1 MKLINFSGINAGSW
15 TGKTLRNL
23 LNLIPKGAIFPILQG
38 PAKGMKWIV
47 GSSDHGCWLGSYE
60 SIKQKQLFKYLK
72 PGMVVYDIGAHVGFY
87 TLLLSRAVGSEGMV
101 YAFEP
106 FPDNVI
112 FLRKHHQLNKLVNII
127 IEEYAISDANGEV
140 NFYCHHVSNY
150 SGSIMRING
159 GDNHRIL
166 KVKTITLDH
175 YVYQH
180 NNHLPDLIKID
191 IEGAE
196 YLALIGMQNIIKN
209 KNPILLLALHGPD
222 VFHKCCNFLKKFNYH
237 IYDLDGQLIVNYEPI
252 DEIVAVPSGRE

>member
-1 MKLINFSGINAGSW
+1 MKMINFSGINAGSW
-15 TGKTLRNL
+15 RGKTLRNL
-23 LNLIPKGAIFPILQG
+23 LNLIPNGAIFPILQG

-47 GSSDHGCWLGSYE
+47 GSSHHGCWLGSYE

-87 TLLLSRAVGSEGMV
+87 TLLFSKAVGSQGMV

-112 FLRKHHQLNKLVNII
+112 FLRKHHHLNKLANII
-127 IEEYAISDANGEV
+127 VEEYAIGDANGEV
-140 NFYCHHVSNY
+140 NFYCPHVSNY
-150 SGSIMRING
+150 CGSIMRING
-159 GDNHRIL
+159 DNNYKIL
-166 KVKTITLDH
+166 KLKTITLDD

-180 NNHLPDLIKID
+180 NNNPPDLIKID

-209 KNPILLLALHGPD
+209 KKPILFIALHGPE
-222 VFHKCCNFLKKFNYH
+222 VFHKCCDFMKKFNYH
-237 IYDLDGQLIVNYEPI
+237 IYNLDGQLIMNYEPI
-252 DEIVAVPSGRE
+252 NEIVAVPSGRK